1 MPLIVLQ
8 STKPTPLRGL
18 FSPPIPPIDQH
29 QGDHMATKTKEI
41 STRVTEDVKAKFIN
55 MANNKGLT
63 ESELLRLIISEA
75 IINQEEKR
83 TTPKIEMV
91 AFSHMRK
98 TEEDELKITRLEI
111 HLPKFLIVAAKEKAK
126 TQGMATSR
134 WIKSLVQTN
143 LIQTPVLID
152 SALMAVKES
161 NRELAAVGNNL
172 NQIARRL
179 NESVFKIEMV
189 RIEKLEE
196 VNSAVKSLRVELKK
210 LIRVSQDAWGVE

>member
-8 STKPTPLRGL
+8 STKPTLPCGL

-29 QGDHMATKTKEI
+29 QGDHMTTKTKEI
-41 STRVTEDVKAKFIN
+41 STRVTEDVKTIFIN

-63 ESELLRLIISEA
+63 ESELLRLIINDA
-75 IINQEEKR
+75 INNQEDKR
-83 TTPKIEMV
+83 TTPKIEM
-91 AFSHMRK
+91 AGFSHMRK
-98 TEEDELKITRLEI
+98 TEAELKITRLEI
-111 HLPKFLIVAAKEKAK
+111 HLPKFLIEAAKERAK

-196 VNSAVKSLRVELKK
+196 VDSAVKSLRVELKK